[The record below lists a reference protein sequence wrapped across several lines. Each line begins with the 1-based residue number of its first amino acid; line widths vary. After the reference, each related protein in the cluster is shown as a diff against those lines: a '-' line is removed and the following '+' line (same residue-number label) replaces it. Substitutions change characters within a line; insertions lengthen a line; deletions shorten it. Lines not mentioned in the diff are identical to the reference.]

1 MEKRLVR
8 STMDGSIA
16 LDAGRAVPVAAAV
29 PAKAVGRLFFV
40 DNIRVFLTILVIL
53 HHLMIT
59 YSGTGRWYYNE
70 PGADAFTGSVGGFFC
85 SINQAYF
92 MGLFLLISAYFVP
105 GSYDRKGAGRF
116 LKDRLIRLGIPLAVF
131 SWVLHP
137 LFVYGGLSLSGEV
150 QMPMWRFFA
159 TQYFTT
165 YGQPVIGAGPLWFVE
180 VLLIFSLVYVLWR
193 FVFRA
198 RPVPSAAE
206 TRFPSNGAIALFALL
221 LGVAGFLVRLVFPMD
236 EYMFQPLNLQFGF
249 FAQYIALFVV
259 GLIAY
264 RRNWL
269 VSLPDKTGRLWLG
282 IAAAFILLR
291 VGLEWAMA
299 RGVMSSALKNGG
311 WHWESLTYAV
321 WESFLCVSMCIG
333 VIYAFRHY
341 VNSRGKLA
349 GFLVP
354 NAYTAYIIHALVIT
368 SVAFAASDLLPI
380 YPLLKWVVLALVS
393 VPLCFGLSAL
403 IRKIP
408 YTDRVL

>member
-1 MEKRLVR
+1 MEKGFVRNPAPATIASDASRLV
-8 STMDGSIA
+8 SG
-16 LDAGRAVPVAAAV
+16 AAAI
-29 PAKAVGRLFFV
+29 ATKEITRLLFV

-59 YSGTGRWYYNE
+59 YAGTGDWTYNE
-70 PGADAFTGSVGGFFC
+70 RRQDDITEALGGWFC
-85 SINQAYF
+85 ATNQAYF

-137 LFVYGGLSLSGEV
+137 LFVYAGLSLAGELH
-150 QMPMWRFFA
+150 MPLWRFIATDYFA
-159 TQYFTT
+159 K

-180 VLLIFSLVYVLWR
+180 TLLIFSLVYVLWR
-193 FVFRA
+193 LLFRS
-198 RPVPSAAE
+198 RPVRPVVE
-206 TRFPSNGAIALFALL
+206 TRFPGNGAVALFALL
-221 LGVAGFLVRLVFPMD
+221 LGVAGFLVRLVFIRD
-236 EYMFQPLNLQFGF
+236 EYFFKPLNLQFPF
-249 FAQYIALFVV
+249 FGQYIALFVL

-269 VSLPDKTGRLWLG
+269 LDLPDKTGRLWLG
-282 IAAAFILLR
+282 IAVLLILVWPATDVPAAMQ
-291 VGLEWAMA
+291 G
-299 RGVMSSALKNGG
+299 GVTRGG
-311 WHWESLTYAV
+311 WHWQSLVAAL
-321 WESFLCVSMCIG
+321 WESFLCMSMCIG
-333 VIYAFRHY
+333 VIYLFRRY
-341 VNSRGKLA
+341 LNGQGTLA
-349 GFLVP
+349 RFLVP

-368 SVAFAASDLLPI
+368 TVAFVARDLLPL
-380 YPLLKWVVLALVS
+380 YPLLKWFVMALVS